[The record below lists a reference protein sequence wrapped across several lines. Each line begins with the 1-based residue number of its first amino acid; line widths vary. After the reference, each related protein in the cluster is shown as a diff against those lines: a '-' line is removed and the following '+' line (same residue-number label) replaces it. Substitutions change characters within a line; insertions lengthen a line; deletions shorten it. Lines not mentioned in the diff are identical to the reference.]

1 MELFK
6 FLSLPAP
13 ALPHSLQLRREEFS
27 DFKKN
32 SHMNGEEKSIDL
44 NNISGY
50 QFHNYLHT
58 KCDAFTGNIN
68 ALDAESAPIFPQEPL
83 TDPDVM
89 NKQPDDMQNPQFYRR
104 EFDFYDS
111 EGVAMIDLSKRYQSS
126 AILNEYDLAARR
138 RANDEMRTNPAYK
151 TLEYG
156 SIEYYKVYDDL
167 VVQEKKALR
176 SKHGPP
182 TCSFDGLTKLPLI
195 SMYSETL
202 YDPTSLRKYRR
213 NSLACPP
220 GRFRDTEQ
228 MKQIKRDVRRASI
241 AYGMKG
247 TTSKTRNLMHSH
259 LAPISEEQSGV
270 KPDDLN
276 EYCLEYMAHENVED
290 ENSKET
296 PAKI

>member
-1 MELFK
+1 LI
-6 FLSLPAP
+6 LPAP
-13 ALPHSLQLRREEFS
+13 VLPLSLQSLREVGS
-27 DFKKN
+27 DFKN
-32 SHMNGEEKSIDL
+32 LPYMNAEETPIDL

-58 KCDAFTGNIN
+58 RCDAFTGNIN
-68 ALDAESAPIFPQEPL
+68 ALDAEAAPIFPQEPL
-83 TDPDVM
+83 TDPDVL
-89 NKQPDDMQNPQFYRR
+89 NRQPDDMQNPQFYRR
-104 EFDFYDS
+104 EFDAYDV
-111 EGVAMIDLSKRYQSS
+111 EGTSMIDLSKRYQSS

-151 TLEYG
+151 SLEYG

-167 VVQEKKALR
+167 VSQEKKSLR
-176 SKHGPP
+176 SKYGPP

-213 NSLACPP
+213 NSLACSP
-220 GRFRDTEQ
+220 GYFRDTEQ
-228 MKQIKRDVRRASI
+228 MKRVKRNVRRASV

-247 TTSKTRNLMHSH
+247 STLRTRNVMHSH

-270 KPDDLN
+270 KPDDLDG
-276 EYCLEYMAHENVED
+276 YSLECIADENVED
-290 ENSKET
+290 ASGAEMPLKT
-296 PAKI
+296 PKS

>member
-1 MELFK
+1 MV
-6 FLSLPAP
+6 LPAP
-13 ALPHSLQLRREEFS
+13 VLPLSLQPLREICS
-27 DFKKN
+27 KFKN
-32 SHMNGEEKSIDL
+32 LSHMNNEEKFIDL

-58 KCDAFTGNIN
+58 KCDAFTGNMN
-68 ALDAESAPIFPQEPL
+68 SLDAEAAPIFPQEPL
-83 TDPDVM
+83 TDPDVL
-89 NKQPDDMQNPQFYRR
+89 NRQPDDMQNPHFYRR
-104 EFDFYDS
+104 EFDACDV
-111 EGVAMIDLSKRYQSS
+111 EGTSMIDLSKRYQSS

-167 VVQEKKALR
+167 VIQEKKSLR
-176 SKHGPP
+176 SKYGPP
-182 TCSFDGLTKLPLI
+182 MCSFDGLTKLPLI

-213 NSLACPP
+213 NSLACSP
-220 GRFRDTEQ
+220 GYFRDTAQ
-228 MKQIKRDVRRASI
+228 MKRVKRDVRRASV

-247 TTSKTRNLMHSH
+247 TTLRNTNIMHPH

-270 KPDDLN
+270 KPDDLDG
-276 EYCLEYMAHENVED
+276 YCLECVADEPVED
-290 ENSKET
+290 INSKET
-296 PAKI
+296 PP

>member
-1 MELFK
+1 M
-6 FLSLPAP
+6 PP
-13 ALPHSLQLRREEFS
+13 YSLQLYREALS
-27 DFKKN
+27 DFKNISYMSGK
-32 SHMNGEEKSIDL
+32 EKSIDL

-68 ALDAESAPIFPQEPL
+68 SLDAEAAPIFPQEPL

-89 NKQPDDMQNPQFYRR
+89 NRQPDDMQNPGFYRR
-104 EFDFYDS
+104 EFEFYDT
-111 EGVAMIDLSKRYQSS
+111 EGVNMIDFSKRYQSA

-151 TLEYG
+151 SLEYG

-167 VVQEKKALR
+167 VIQEKKSLR

-220 GRFRDTEQ
+220 GYFRDTEQ
-228 MKQIKRDVRRASI
+228 MKQIKKDVRRASI

-247 TTSKTRNLMHSH
+247 TTSRTRNIMHSH

-270 KPDDLN
+270 KPDDLDG
-276 EYCLEYMAHENVED
+276 YCLECVVDENVED
-290 ENSKET
+290 EKSKET
-296 PAKI
+296 PSKITQSS